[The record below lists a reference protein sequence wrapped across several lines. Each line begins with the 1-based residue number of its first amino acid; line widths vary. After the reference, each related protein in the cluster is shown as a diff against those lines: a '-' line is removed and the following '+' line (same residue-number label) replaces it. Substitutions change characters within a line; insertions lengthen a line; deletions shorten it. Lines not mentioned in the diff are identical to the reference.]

1 MLTKDSKTV
10 LYNLY
15 KEYRVN
21 RSNGLSRSDSKDIGS
36 SEQVQKS
43 LFPDWSVSD
52 VDDCMCELSRNGYLH
67 THHASDLIYESELTD
82 EAIVVMENQKKETL
96 LNIANFLA
104 QFIP

>member
-36 SEQVQKS
+36 SEQVQES

-52 VDDCMCELSRNGYLH
+52 VDDCMCEFSRNGYLR